1 MSEEFL
7 KLIKIKEKIN
17 KNKFHL
23 FVKTN
28 MEDLTEWELY
38 QNFAEYDMYVSR
50 DNHAILSSRTD
61 TFEDLEKYLKN
72 HNGINKERL

>member
-7 KLIKIKEKIN
+7 KLMKIKEKIN

-38 QNFAEYDMYVSR
+38 QNFADYDMYICR
-50 DNHAILSSRTD
+50 DNHAILTSSAD
-61 TFEDLEKYLKN
+61 TIEDLEKYLKN
-72 HNGINKERL
+72 HNGIK